1 LNNAW
6 FAFVLEEAQCE
17 LKHLDPSLFVA
28 APGMGATLIQQ
39 SAYMMLA
46 VTARAN
52 CPYEGKGP
60 GFSACCAPFD
70 CRNPIES
77 LHC

>member
-6 FAFVLEEAQCE
+6 YAFVLEEAACE

-28 APGMGATLIQQ
+28 APCMGKTLFQQ

-46 VTARAN
+46 LTASAN
-52 CPYEGKGP
+52 CRDRGEGP
-60 GFSACCAPFD
+60 GFSARCARFD
-70 CRNPIES
+70 GRNPIES
-77 LHC
+77 RHC